1 VSLLRPA
8 AISLLT
14 RWREVASAAAV
25 GFLGL
30 WLFSLGGWI
39 LQPLGLILAALA
51 LGWGMIAMRRMRFQ
65 RGVAAPGMVDV
76 DEGQVGYLGPTF
88 GGYLSL
94 RELTEIRLIDLYGK
108 RHWRIR
114 QADGQVLLIPI
125 AAQGA
130 EKLFDAF
137 AVLPGIDMSRLAAAL
152 DAPGEAGVI
161 WSRSGRDGL

>member
-1 VSLLRPA
+1 
-8 AISLLT
+8 
-14 RWREVASAAAV
+14 
-25 GFLGL
+25 
-30 WLFSLGGWI
+30 
-39 LQPLGLILAALA
+39 
-51 LGWGMIAMRRMRFQ
+51 
-65 RGVAAPGMVDV
+65 
-76 DEGQVGYLGPTF
+76 
-88 GGYLSL
+88 L

>member
-1 VSLLRPA
+1 VSLLRPGA
-8 AISLLT
+8 VAFLI
-14 RWREVASAAAV
+14 RWREVAAAA
-25 GFLGL
+25 GAALAGL
-30 WLFSLGGWI
+30 WLLSLGGWI
-39 LQPLGLILAALA
+39 LRPFGLTLAVLA
-51 LGWGMIAMRRMRFQ
+51 IGWGVIALRRMRFQ

>member
-1 VSLLRPA
+1 MSLLRPGA
-8 AISLLT
+8 VAFLI
-14 RWREVASAAAV
+14 RWREVAAAAGV
-25 GFLGL
+25 ALAGL
-30 WLFSLGGWI
+30 WLLSLGGWI
-39 LQPLGLILAALA
+39 LRPLGLTLTVLAIGWAVIAL
-51 LGWGMIAMRRMRFQ
+51 RRMRFQ

-130 EKLFDAF
+130 ETLFDAF

-161 WSRSGRDGL
+161 WSRCGRDGL